1 MQRKTSFQNGNGV
14 ACLSVTGYL
23 SDFER
28 ESPQILTKGPR
39 PFSRSCLHVG
49 ESLSSCRSQ
58 SCCVSLFFRNSPVT
72 VGKTTWTTQQ
82 NSLLEKGAAET
93 ERRNRRPP
101 PSLRKWKG
109 KFFFEFRGRPTDR
122 PSSWVFG
129 HESEHIWS
137 RRREGKGE
145 RRSPHTSGHEF
156 GWGWGGEK
164 IAEKERR
171 STNSVSPRENVYH
184 IFCRGNPGRK
194 FCSVACSID
203 IYMRI
208 RLAESISL

>member
-1 MQRKTSFQNGNGV
+1 MQRKTSFQYVNGV
-14 ACLSVTGYL
+14 FCLSVTGYL

-49 ESLSSCRSQ
+49 ESLSCRSQ
-58 SCCVSLFFRNSPVT
+58 SCCVSRFFRNSPVT

-82 NSLLEKGAAET
+82 NSLEKGAAET

-122 PSSWVFG
+122 PSSWVLAMRANTYG
-129 HESEHIWS
+129 VGG
-137 RRREGKGE
+137 GKG
-145 RRSPHTSGHEF
+145 RGRGDHRTRADMSLG
-156 GWGWGGEK
+156 GVGGEDSGEGTAEHKLSLVSGKCLPYILQGKPRQEILLRSLLDRHLHAYTASK
-164 IAEKERR
+164 I
-171 STNSVSPRENVYH
+171 N
-184 IFCRGNPGRK
+184 
-194 FCSVACSID
+194 
-203 IYMRI
+203 
-208 RLAESISL
+208 

>member
-49 ESLSSCRSQ
+49 ESLSCRSQ
-58 SCCVSLFFRNSPVT
+58 SCCVSRFFRNSPVT

-82 NSLLEKGAAET
+82 NSLEKGAAET

-109 KFFFEFRGRPTDR
+109 KFFFLNFEADRPTELMG
-122 PSSWVFG
+122 FG

-137 RRREGKGE
+137 RRRRLEGKGE
-145 RRSPHTSGHEF
+145 RRSPHTRGHEF
-156 GWGWGGEK
+156 GWGGVGEK
-164 IAEKERR
+164 VAE
-171 STNSVSPRENVYH
+171 
-184 IFCRGNPGRK
+184 
-194 FCSVACSID
+194 
-203 IYMRI
+203 
-208 RLAESISL
+208 